1 MSAAL
6 PFPAPHVPA
15 RGAALSSILIL
26 SAALALAGCGGGAS
40 PSTGTSSADTPS
52 TDGVVDNGNS
62 PSVGTLGAASAVFE
76 PTPCVASGVA
86 GATDHTVGPG
96 QTHAEL
102 HEVPW
107 ESLRAGDT
115 VRIHHRST
123 AYSGKFLIAAEGRAD
138 APVRVCGV
146 RGPNQERP
154 VIDGHGASTRTAL
167 APHYANTQEISDI
180 HQGRSII
187 VIKNKA
193 GTYTGTPAH
202 IQIDGLSIT
211 RAHPQY
217 TYVNAQGATKNYIA
231 FGAAIWIDRGH
242 HITIADNE
250 ISDSQMAVFSKSTD
264 DGDFAVSRDIRIARN
279 DFHGHGIVGDVHMHT
294 TYTQSVG
301 LVIEFNRYGPL
312 RSGASGNSIKDRS
325 AGTVV
330 RYNRIEDGAHA
341 IDLVEA
347 EDFPITAQAEP
358 SYRYALVHGN
368 LISKPAGNGSVIH
381 YGGDH
386 YGSTAGANWGE
397 SLFRRGTL
405 YFFNNTVHAQ
415 GSGDAR
421 IFQLATTLET
431 AEVWNNV
438 FLFDATVTN
447 RNLRQT
453 TDLNGSAWTP
463 GGIVNLGVN
472 WASAGWQ
479 DSDIYHPVPG
489 QLNGTARLI
498 SGSHSP
504 LDLATYRP
512 LAGSAAVDAG
522 VAGPAAVSGHPTV
535 HQIDANGI
543 ASGRSVNGAAI
554 DLGALER

>member
-1 MSAAL
+1 MSACRL
-6 PFPAPHVPA
+6 PAPRTAPTLFH
-15 RGAALSSILIL
+15 RLGL
-26 SAALALAGCGGGAS
+26 SAAMVLAIGLGGCGGGTTPGTTPGTPTTDSAGGSSPPVLAS
-40 PSTGTSSADTPS
+40 PSAAPA
-52 TDGVVDNGNS
+52 V
-62 PSVGTLGAASAVFE
+62 LQIGACL
-76 PTPCVASGVA
+76 PSGVA
-86 GATDHTVGPG
+86 GATDYRVGPG
-96 QTHAEL
+96 QPHGEL

-107 ESLRAGDT
+107 ENLRAGDT
-115 VRIHHRST
+115 VRIFHRSA
-123 AYSGKFLIAAEGRAD
+123 AYKGKFMIAAEGTAD

-146 RGPNQERP
+146 RGPNNERP
-154 VIDGHGASTRTAL
+154 VIDGHGAVSRSAL
-167 APHYANTQEISDI
+167 APHYANTQPISDI

-193 GTYTGTPAH
+193 GTYTGTPSH
-202 IQIDGLSIT
+202 IQIDGLTIT

-217 TYVNAQGATKNYIA
+217 SFTDAGGAVKNYID

-264 DGDFAVSRDIRIARN
+264 DGSFAVTRDIRIAGN
-279 DFHGHGIVGDVHMHT
+279 VFWGHGIVGDVHMHT

-347 EDFPITAQAEP
+347 EDFPVTALAEP
-358 SYRYALVHGN
+358 SYREAFVHGN

-386 YGSTAGANWGE
+386 YGSTAGAGWGE
-397 SLFRRGTL
+397 PLFRRGTL
-405 YFFNNTVHAQ
+405 HFFNNTVHAR

-438 FLFDATVTN
+438 FVFDATVGN
-447 RNLRQT
+447 CNLRQT

-472 WASAGWQ
+472 WASGCWQ
-479 DSDIYHPVPG
+479 DSDAYHPVPG
-489 QLNGTARLI
+489 QLNGTANLI
-498 SGSHSP
+498 TGSTSP
-504 LDLATYRP
+504 LDASSYRP
-512 LAGSAAVDAG
+512 LAGSAVIDAG
-522 VAGPAAVSGHPTV
+522 VAGPVAASGHPTV
-535 HQIDANGI
+535 HQIDANGS
-543 ASGRSVNGAAI
+543 ASSRSVNGAAI